1 MAEIDCER
9 LIAGRPVRSIPSHAG
24 VGLFQLPAGDPLAG
38 TQGRDGGGP
47 LKRAFCCA
55 CYVSFVLGYR
65 GAMADLV
72 IRLSPSGIPP
82 AAAARLADELQGAA
96 TMTIGDETVTLTEE
110 ARSALSQILG
120 CLASGQRVDV
130 VPVTETLTTQQAAN
144 LLEVSRPTLVKMLE
158 SGLIPYEQPG
168 VHRRVSRLAIDEFIA
183 SRAARRRAGLD
194 ALAETVDPDVPDEYV
209 TTR

>member
-1 MAEIDCER
+1 
-9 LIAGRPVRSIPSHAG
+9 
-24 VGLFQLPAGDPLAG
+24 
-38 TQGRDGGGP
+38 
-47 LKRAFCCA
+47 
-55 CYVSFVLGYR
+55 
-65 GAMADLV
+65 MADLV